1 MESRLEE
8 GEDINSADYLS
19 TDVADDWSVPLLPEN
34 EEIQSGSE
42 MGQNDQTNY
51 QSQPQHYH
59 AQYFATLAAV
69 LGGMTMG
76 TTIGTIRYSIF
87 DNLDYPSYILLLLDM
102 AQ

>member
-8 GEDINSADYLS
+8 GDDINSAAYSS
-19 TDVADDWSVPLLPEN
+19 TDVADDSSVPLLPEN

-42 MGQNDQTNY
+42 MGQHDQPNH
-51 QSQPQHYH
+51 QSQPQNYH

-76 TTIGTIRYSIF
+76 TTIGTIKY
-87 DNLDYPSYILLLLDM
+87 YIINNF
-102 AQ
+102 

>member
-8 GEDINSADYLS
+8 GEDINSVGYSS
-19 TDVADDWSVPLLPEN
+19 TDVVDDSSVPLLLEN
-34 EEIQSGSE
+34 EEIQSGGE
-42 MGQNDQTNY
+42 MGQHDQPNY

-76 TTIGTIRYSIF
+76 TTIGKIRY
-87 DNLDYPSYILLLLDM
+87 
-102 AQ
+102 